1 MTSTLSTAASRTDDA
16 DLTALGYE
24 PTLHRKLGRYA
35 SFAAG
40 FSFVS
45 ILTTI
50 FQLFA
55 FGYSFAGP
63 AFFWTWP
70 VVLVGQLLVALNF
83 AELAARYPLSGAV
96 YQWSRRMGGEVVGW
110 FAGWFMSI
118 AQVITAA
125 AAAIALQV
133 VLPQLWDGFQVVGG
147 DPALTSPTGAA
158 NAVILGAIL
167 LVITTV
173 INCLGVKLMSHVN
186 SIGVTCEIVGVAA
199 VILALFSAAQRGPE
213 VVADVS
219 VVTTSDLG
227 AVGAFLVSGLMA
239 AYVMVGFN
247 SAGELSEET
256 KNPRKTAPRTILSAL
271 IISGVGGGLMII
283 AALMAAPS
291 LDDGRLATE
300 GLPYVLT
307 AVLGTFWGKVLLVDV
322 AIAIFVCTLAI
333 QTAGSRLVFS
343 MARDGKLPASA
354 LLAKVHS
361 QARNPHVALHRHRRP
376 GCGNPRHQHR
386 QLRTLHH
393 PLQRVHRD
401 GVPGVPDGHGTAA
414 AQPFP
419 GRLGPGR
426 ADHAGRALLA
436 GPLGLAGQHSGRA
449 VWRPDGHQPFL
460 APPRSVRPLRRPRD
474 PALLRP
480 HHGGRRP
487 APGPLDPAEHPGQGE
502 QSRTHRGSRRRQLTP
517 PSVPVPA
524 QPAPAPAQK

>member
-1 MTSTLSTAASRTDDA
+1 MTSTLSTTANRTDDA
-16 DLTALGYE
+16 DLTALGYQ

-133 VLPQLWDGFQVVGG
+133 VLPQLWDGFQLVGG

-167 LVITTV
+167 LVLTTV

-271 IISGVGGGLMII
+271 IISGIGGGLMII

-354 LLAKVHS
+354 SLAKVHAKRGTPMWPS
-361 QARNPHVALHRHRRP
+361 IAIGALAVGILAINIGNSALFTTLCSVCIVMVYLAYLMVTVPQLLSRFRGDWDRVGQTMPAGLFSLGRWGLPVNILAVLYGALMVINLSWPRPEVYDPSGENGILLFSAPIMVGAVLVLGIWVRRNIRIRENKAA
-376 GCGNPRHQHR
+376 
-386 QLRTLHH
+386 
-393 PLQRVHRD
+393 
-401 GVPGVPDGHGTAA
+401 TAA
-414 AQPFP
+414 ESTNA
-419 GRLGPGR
+419 
-426 ADHAGRALLA
+426 A
-436 GPLGLAGQHSGRA
+436 
-449 VWRPDGHQPFL
+449 
-460 APPRSVRPLRRPRD
+460 
-474 PALLRP
+474 
-480 HHGGRRP
+480 
-487 APGPLDPAEHPGQGE
+487 
-502 QSRTHRGSRRRQLTP
+502 
-517 PSVPVPA
+517 
-524 QPAPAPAQK
+524 

>member
-1 MTSTLSTAASRTDDA
+1 MTSTLSTTTAHADDA
-16 DLTALGYE
+16 DLTSLGY
-24 PTLHRKLGRYA
+24 PPSLHRKLGRYA

-55 FGYSFAGP
+55 FGYSFGGP

-96 YQWSRRMGGEVVGW
+96 YQWSRRLGGEAVGW
-110 FAGWFMSI
+110 FAGWFMAI

-133 VLPQLWDGFQVVGG
+133 VLPQLWDGFQLVGG
-147 DPALTSPTGAA
+147 DPALTTATGAA
-158 NAVILGAIL
+158 NAVVLGAVL
-167 LVITTV
+167 LVLTTV

-186 SIGVTCEIVGVAA
+186 SVGVTCEIVGVAA
-199 VILALFSAAQRGPE
+199 VILALVSAAQRGPD
-213 VVADVS
+213 VVAD
-219 VVTTSDLG
+219 TTVMTGSDLG

-247 SAGELSEET
+247 SAGELAEET

-271 IISGVGGGLMII
+271 IVSGIGGGLMILT
-283 AALMAAPS
+283 ALMAAPS
-291 LDDGRLATE
+291 LDDGRLASE

-322 AIAIFVCTLAI
+322 AVAIFVCTLAI

-354 LLAKVHS
+354 LLSSVHPTRGTPMWPSIAIGALAVGVLAINIGNAALFTTLTSVCIVMVYLAYLLVTVPQLLSRLRGDWNLVGGTMPAGLFSLGRWGLPVNILAVLYGAAMVINLSWPRPEVYDPSGDNGILLYSAPLMVAVVLILGIWVRRAKKTE
-361 QARNPHVALHRHRRP
+361 L
-376 GCGNPRHQHR
+376 
-386 QLRTLHH
+386 
-393 PLQRVHRD
+393 
-401 GVPGVPDGHGTAA
+401 AA
-414 AQPFP
+414 AS
-419 GRLGPGR
+419 
-426 ADHAGRALLA
+426 A
-436 GPLGLAGQHSGRA
+436 A
-449 VWRPDGHQPFL
+449 V
-460 APPRSVRPLRRPRD
+460 
-474 PALLRP
+474 
-480 HHGGRRP
+480 
-487 APGPLDPAEHPGQGE
+487 
-502 QSRTHRGSRRRQLTP
+502 
-517 PSVPVPA
+517 
-524 QPAPAPAQK
+524 